1 MLSKMGMIRNLKI
14 TSVKNKYHN
23 LLVYRIIHSDRKRLH
38 NICIYY
44 GVQFVF
50 SFGYLLA
57 ASAAEYL
64 SISKSHPKAEG
75 VGEHLQCIWLE
86 PASQ

>member
-1 MLSKMGMIRNLKI
+1 M
-14 TSVKNKYHN
+14 V
-23 LLVYRIIHSDRKRLH
+23 
-38 NICIYY
+38 
-44 GVQFVF
+44 

-75 VGEHLQCIWLE
+75 VGEHLQCIWPESGLQCRKDKTDH
-86 PASQ
+86 PQVTVSCAYISAMMLLQFIASLFVCASLSKG